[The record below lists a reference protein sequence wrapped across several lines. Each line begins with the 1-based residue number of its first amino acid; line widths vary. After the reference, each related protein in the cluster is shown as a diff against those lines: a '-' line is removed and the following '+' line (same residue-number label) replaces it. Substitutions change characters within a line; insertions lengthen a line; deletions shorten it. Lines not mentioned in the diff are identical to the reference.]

1 MPFDGFTSDD
11 ALLSEQ
17 LLDDAHAFTLYP
29 QLRAELHRHSDQIVD
44 HGVVEKGWIW
54 RADGLG
60 IAHASSILDADSVIT
75 SMRNVW
81 ILTLA
86 QGFAACGTIILVT
99 FGGIV
104 GTRLAPEP
112 YLATL
117 PLSLSVL
124 GIASSSLPAA
134 LLMQRIGR
142 KPAFIGSALVAATA
156 ALVIAWS
163 IATANFVTLC
173 AAAFFIGGNMAFVQ
187 QYRFAAMEFVPAEL
201 AGRAVSTVMIGTLGA
216 AIAGPALGQLA
227 ADLGGWPQFTGS
239 FVVLSGLCLC
249 ATVVLLKLPFG
260 TVAARTES
268 TRGTSIARLLLKQDY
283 RLALLAGLASY
294 AVMSFIM
301 TATPLSMHV
310 HDGFSTAQTTFVIT
324 AHLLGM
330 YLPSLVSPWLIGILG
345 VRRMM
350 VIGIFI
356 NIVCIGIAAY
366 VGQDFIHYFTALTL
380 LGVGWNLMFVSAT
393 AMLATTYEPADR
405 FRAQG
410 FNDLAVFGS
419 QAVTSLLA
427 GTAIE
432 TLGWKTL
439 NLVALPLLIFVLL
452 ALHRPQKP
460 SPETT

>member
-1 MPFDGFTSDD
+1 
-11 ALLSEQ
+11 
-17 LLDDAHAFTLYP
+17 
-29 QLRAELHRHSDQIVD
+29 
-44 HGVVEKGWIW
+44 
-54 RADGLG
+54 
-60 IAHASSILDADSVIT
+60 
-75 SMRNVW
+75 MRNVW

-163 IATANFVTLC
+163 IATANFVSLC

-187 QYRFAAMEFVPAEL
+187 QYRFAAMEFVPPEL

-216 AIAGPALGQLA
+216 AIAGPAVGQFA

-239 FVVLSGLCLC
+239 FMVLSGLCLC
-249 ATVVLLKLPFG
+249 ATLVLLKLPFG
-260 TVAARTES
+260 AVAIRNES
-268 TRGTSIARLLLKQDY
+268 KQQTSIAKLLARSDY
-283 RLALLAGLASY
+283 RLAVLAGLASY

-330 YLPSLVSPWLIGILG
+330 YLPSLVSPWLIGMLG
-345 VRRMM
+345 IRRMM

-356 NIVCIGIAAY
+356 NIVCIGMAAY
-366 VGQDFIHYFTALTL
+366 VGQEFIHYFTALTL

-393 AMLATTYEPADR
+393 AMLANTYEPADR

-419 QAVTSLLA
+419 QAVASLLA

-452 ALHRPQKP
+452 ALHRPQKT

>member
-1 MPFDGFTSDD
+1 
-11 ALLSEQ
+11 
-17 LLDDAHAFTLYP
+17 
-29 QLRAELHRHSDQIVD
+29 
-44 HGVVEKGWIW
+44 
-54 RADGLG
+54 
-60 IAHASSILDADSVIT
+60 
-75 SMRNVW
+75 
-81 ILTLA
+81 
-86 QGFAACGTIILVT
+86 
-99 FGGIV
+99 
-104 GTRLAPEP
+104 
-112 YLATL
+112 
-117 PLSLSVL
+117 
-124 GIASSSLPAA
+124 
-134 LLMQRIGR
+134 
-142 KPAFIGSALVAATA
+142 
-156 ALVIAWS
+156 
-163 IATANFVTLC
+163 
-173 AAAFFIGGNMAFVQ
+173 
-187 QYRFAAMEFVPAEL
+187 
-201 AGRAVSTVMIGTLGA
+201 
-216 AIAGPALGQLA
+216 
-227 ADLGGWPQFTGS
+227 
-239 FVVLSGLCLC
+239 
-249 ATVVLLKLPFG
+249 
-260 TVAARTES
+260 
-268 TRGTSIARLLLKQDY
+268 
-283 RLALLAGLASY
+283 
-294 AVMSFIM
+294 MSFIM

-366 VGQDFIHYFTALTL
+366 LGQDFIHYFTALTL

-393 AMLATTYEPADR
+393 AMLANTYEPADR

-419 QAVTSLLA
+419 QAVASLLA